1 MRKMTH
7 VAVENEKKS
16 RLVRGVIPILHTEY
30 TADGSINLTGIQREI
45 EWIYRVGVDGCAI
58 AMASDIL
65 RLTQAER
72 LGLIDV
78 VAELNAARGTL
89 VASVS
94 APTTAEA
101 IEYGRAAERA
111 HYDAIMSTPP
121 FAGGS
126 TEEHFRR
133 LAEEIDLPLVVQD
146 ASAYVGE
153 PMTLDFQAG
162 LLKRY
167 GAAKILYKP
176 EAAPIGPNLSR
187 LSHATGGAARI
198 FDGCGGAYLIDS
210 FRRGITGVMPGCEL
224 LDAVVPLWRALQQGD
239 DETAYSLYFPMVA
252 LLVLQ
257 IQAGLDGFLSIE
269 RYIMKQRGIFT
280 LDRMRSPDA
289 WTPDPPTRAEIDRL
303 LGRLQTAVAAH
314 SGSPSDTAQSC
325 TCT

>member
-1 MRKMTH
+1 MTQ
-7 VAVENEKKS
+7 VALERGTKS
-16 RLVRGVIPILHTEY
+16 RAVRGVIPILHTEY
-30 TADGSINLTGIQREI
+30 AGDDSINLTGIEREI

-78 VAELNAARGTL
+78 VAQLNAGRGTL

-94 APTTAEA
+94 AQTTAES

-121 FAGGS
+121 FAGGAL
-126 TEEHFRR
+126 EEHFRR

-153 PMTLDFQAG
+153 PMTLEFQAG
-162 LLKRY
+162 LLTRY
-167 GAAKILYKP
+167 GPEKILYKP

-187 LSHATGGAARI
+187 LNEATGGAARI

-224 LDAVVPLWRALQQGD
+224 LDAIVPLWRALEQGD
-239 DETAYSLYFPMVA
+239 DDAAYSLYFPMVA

-269 RYIMKQRGIFT
+269 RYVLKRRGIFT
-280 LDRMRSPDA
+280 SDRMRSPDA
-289 WTPDPPTRAEIDRL
+289 WMPDAPTRAEIDRL
-303 LGRLQTAVAAH
+303 LERLQAAVAAH
-314 SGSPSDTAQSC
+314 SGPRPAAQPHDGDISM
-325 TCT
+325 